1 MKNMTLPS
9 TKQAGVCLHLTSL
22 PGEYGIGEI
31 GSTAFALIDMLSS
44 MKLAVWQ
51 FLPTGPTAY
60 GDSPYQPL
68 STFAG
73 NELLID
79 VASLIQ
85 LNLLKQHE
93 AQALRDLPQDIVD
106 YGRLIPLKNAL
117 LAKAAD
123 SFELLSNSA
132 LNAEF
137 DQYLQDNDEHWL
149 HDYAIYRVLKSR
161 HGEKPWPA
169 WDQPFVHRDRVAI
182 AKLEKVAR
190 QRIVDIK
197 ILQFLF
203 HHQWHALQSYAS
215 EKGVCLFGDMPIY
228 IALDSADAW
237 AHPELLRI
245 DRDGNLDFVAGVPP
259 DYFSDDGQL
268 WGNPL
273 YDWDQHVA
281 TGFTW
286 WTERLRHAISLADL
300 VRIDHFRG
308 FEAFWS
314 VPAGSKTAREGRW
327 EAGPGA
333 AVFEALR
340 NTLGDLP
347 IVAEDLGVI
356 TPAVESL
363 RDRYQIPG
371 MKVLQFEVTEADFD
385 VADIGENCVC
395 YTGTHDND
403 TTVGWFHGSPDDT
416 RTHKDIA
423 KTREIVLE
431 LTNGR
436 PENIHNDLMKLA
448 FGSKAKVAIAPMQDY
463 LGLGSE
469 ARLNT
474 PGTTSNNW
482 RWRLL
487 QGRLTPE
494 LCDSIREMVS
504 SSGRGIAD

>member
-1 MKNMTLPS
+1 M
-9 TKQAGVCLHLTSL
+9 
-22 PGEYGIGEI
+22 
-31 GSTAFALIDMLSS
+31 
-44 MKLAVWQ
+44 
-51 FLPTGPTAY
+51 
-60 GDSPYQPL
+60 
-68 STFAG
+68 
-73 NELLID
+73 
-79 VASLIQ
+79 
-85 LNLLKQHE
+85 
-93 AQALRDLPQDIVD
+93 
-106 YGRLIPLKNAL
+106 
-117 LAKAAD
+117 
-123 SFELLSNSA
+123 
-132 LNAEF
+132 
-137 DQYLQDNDEHWL
+137 
-149 HDYAIYRVLKSR
+149 
-161 HGEKPWPA
+161 
-169 WDQPFVHRDRVAI
+169 HRDGAAI

-190 QRIVDIK
+190 HQIVGIK
-197 ILQFLF
+197 VLQFLY
-203 HHQWHALQSYAS
+203 HHQWHALQIYAS
-215 EKGVCLFGDMPIY
+215 EKGVRLFGDMPIY

-237 AHPELLRI
+237 THPELLRI
-245 DRDGNLDFVAGVPP
+245 DREGKPDYVAGVPP
-259 DYFSDDGQL
+259 DYFSADGQL

-281 TGFTW
+281 NGFTW

-308 FEAFWS
+308 FEGFWS
-314 VPAGSKTAREGRW
+314 VPAGSKTARDGRW

-333 AVFEALR
+333 AVFEAMQ

-347 IVAEDLGVI
+347 IVAEDLGVM

-385 VADIGENCVC
+385 VSDIGENCVC

-403 TTVGWFHGSPDDT
+403 TTVGWFHGSPDDM
-416 RTHKDIA
+416 RTNKDIA

-431 LTNGR
+431 LTDGR

-474 PGTTSNNW
+474 PGTLVNNW
-482 RWRLL
+482 RWRLP
-487 QGRLTPE
+487 QERLTPE
-494 LCDSIREMVS
+494 LCECVREMVS

>member
-1 MKNMTLPS
+1 
-9 TKQAGVCLHLTSL
+9 
-22 PGEYGIGEI
+22 
-31 GSTAFALIDMLSS
+31 
-44 MKLAVWQ
+44 
-51 FLPTGPTAY
+51 
-60 GDSPYQPL
+60 
-68 STFAG
+68 
-73 NELLID
+73 
-79 VASLIQ
+79 
-85 LNLLKQHE
+85 
-93 AQALRDLPQDIVD
+93 
-106 YGRLIPLKNAL
+106 
-117 LAKAAD
+117 
-123 SFELLSNSA
+123 
-132 LNAEF
+132 
-137 DQYLQDNDEHWL
+137 
-149 HDYAIYRVLKSR
+149 
-161 HGEKPWPA
+161 
-169 WDQPFVHRDRVAI
+169 VHRDGAAI

-190 QRIVDIK
+190 QQIVGIK
-197 ILQFLF
+197 VLQFLF

-215 EKGVCLFGDMPIY
+215 EKGVRLFGDMPIY
-228 IALDSADAW
+228 VALDSADAW

-245 DRDGNLDFVAGVPP
+245 DRDGKPDYVAGVPP

-273 YDWDQHVA
+273 YDWDQHA
-281 TGFTW
+281 ANGFTW

-308 FEAFWS
+308 FAGFWS
-314 VPAGSKTAREGRW
+314 VPAESRTARDGRW

-333 AVFEALR
+333 AVFEAMH
-340 NTLGDLP
+340 NALGDLP

-371 MKVLQFEVTEADFD
+371 MKVLQFEVTKADFD

-403 TTVGWFHGSPDDT
+403 TTVGWFHGSRDDT
-416 RTHKDIA
+416 RTKKDIA

-436 PENIHNDLMKLA
+436 PENIHNDLVKLA
-448 FGSKAKVAIAPMQDY
+448 FGSKAKVAIAPIQDY

-469 ARLNT
+469 SRLNT
-474 PGTTSNNW
+474 PGTISYNW

-494 LCDSIREMVS
+494 LCESVREMVS